1 MKRSTIL
8 FMLTVLML
16 LTACKFE
23 DKIVQN
29 PDSVEFMGSEL
40 FGRWI
45 LTSNIEDSENSKKLI
60 IRKIDLKDDFSAEIE
75 ILDGIGYKTVPG
87 NWKIKEKQKIGAKSF
102 NISLKSDVV
111 LTFDLD
117 ATHREIVSLSV
128 KEVNNKKMLTSQKD
142 SFEKE

>member
-23 DKIVQN
+23 GKIVQN
-29 PDSVEFMGSEL
+29 PDSVEFTGSEL